1 MQYRDLV
8 QFDPIETVIQLRDAD
23 DLRAA
28 KELVATYV
36 ISEEM
41 AEKLTAVVFP
51 QLQFE
56 HPADNKGLLIVGN
69 YGTGKSHLMAVI
81 SGIAEHADLA
91 AALHNSQAAK
101 SAEPIMG
108 RFRVVR
114 TELGS
119 TTMDFREF
127 VCSQLE
133 EALSDWG
140 IAYRFPP
147 RDKIPNHK
155 GAFEEMMA
163 NFHEQYPDH
172 GLLLVVDE
180 LLDYL
185 RTRSDHELIL
195 DLNFLREMGEICKD
209 LRFRLMAGVQEA
221 IFDSPRFQFAADS
234 LRRVKDRFEQV
245 LIARRDV
252 KFVVAERLLK
262 KAAEQQAWTREHLT
276 HFAKFY
282 SDMNERMDEFV
293 RLFPVHPDYIDVF
306 ERVTVVEKREILKS
320 LSSTMRK
327 LLDKAVPEDTPGLIA
342 YDSYWNV
349 LRENAAFR
357 AVPDI
362 REVIRVSDIL
372 ESRIQQAFSRPVY
385 KPMAVQII
393 HALSVHR
400 LTTGDIETPVGLT
413 AQELRDSLCLY
424 QPGVEDLGG
433 TPAED
438 LLTLVQTVLRE
449 IGRTVN
455 GQFISKA
462 ADTEQYY
469 LDLKKDTDYDA
480 LIDKRAESLDPNPL
494 DLAYFNALVRI
505 LERSDHYYPRTHL
518 AWEDELE
525 WRERK
530 ASRRGYMFFGTP
542 RERSTAQPPR
552 DFYLYFIQP
561 YEPPPYKDDKKADEV
576 FFRLSNVDNV
586 FHGTLRRYAAAL
598 DLASTASGRAKDIYG
613 SKASAFLGDLVKWLQ
628 EHIITAFEVTYQGRT
643 HPLQEW
649 IKGKFSPPAGARAN
663 VRDIVKTVGGICLAP
678 HFADKSP
685 DYPTFSVLVTQE
697 SRAQAMQDALRWIR
711 GATKTQQATAVL
723 DALELLDGDR
733 LDPSHSRYA
742 GYIMTL
748 LRHKGQG
755 QVLNRAEL
763 LQDDRGVEYMAPDRY
778 RLEPE
783 WVVVLLAALVYS
795 GDVVLA
801 IPGKKFDVS
810 SVDSLVATPA
820 DALLQFRHIEP
831 PREWNLPTLRVLFE
845 LVGLTPGMA
854 QLVTQGQEAP
864 VQELQKAIAQCVE
877 HLVLA
882 QQQVQSGLPFWGS
895 QLLTEQEQTEYR
907 ERLNGTKTFLESLQ
921 AYSSPGRLKNIRHD
935 ESEVKAQKVGME
947 IIRELTSLQEFVA
960 ELGPVASYL
969 AQAEMVLPEDHPW
982 VQQVRSAR
990 AEVRKK
996 LEENRTTH
1004 SALRTQLRQRLSRLK
1019 QDYINTYITL
1029 HTKARLGVNDDKRKA
1044 ALLRDERVDHL
1055 QKLATIELMPASQ
1068 LTDFRNRLA
1077 DLKSCFALTDQELQ
1091 ATPICPHCGFK
1102 PATEQVDAAAGA
1114 ILTVMDDELDK
1125 LAANWT
1131 KTLLDNLADPT
1142 TQENLALLTAEHRK
1156 QVESLVKSR
1165 RLPDRLSQSFIQA
1178 LQEALSG
1185 LVRVVIKTDDLRA
1198 ALLVGGTPATPSE
1211 LTKRFE
1217 EFLNSSTRGKDKG
1230 KVRIVLE

>member
-1 MQYRDLV
+1 MQYSDLV

-23 DLRAA
+23 DVHAA
-28 KELVATYV
+28 SELIATYV

-41 AEKLTAVVFP
+41 AEKLAGVVFP

-56 HPADNKGLLIVGN
+56 RPADNKGLLIVGN

-81 SGIAEHADLA
+81 SGIAEHADLV
-91 AALHNSQAAK
+91 AALHNPQVAN
-101 SAEPIMG
+101 SAVGVAG
-108 RFRVVR
+108 RFKVVR

-133 EALSDWG
+133 ETLSAWG

-155 GAFEEMMA
+155 GAFEDMMA
-163 NFHEQYPDH
+163 SFHEQYPDH

-185 RTRSDHELIL
+185 RTRRDHELIL

-262 KAAEQQAWTREHLT
+262 KTAEQQAWIREHLT
-276 HFAKFY
+276 PFAKFY
-282 SDMNERMDEFV
+282 GDMNERMDEFV

-306 ERVTVVEKREILKS
+306 ERLTVAEKREILRT

-327 LLDKAVPEDTPGLIA
+327 LLNESVPVDAPGLIA

-349 LRENAAFR
+349 LRDNVAFR

-372 ESRIQQAFSRPVY
+372 ESRVQQAFTRPAY
-385 KPMAVQII
+385 KPLALRII

-400 LTTGDIETPVGLT
+400 LTTGDIDTPVGQT
-413 AQELRDSLCLY
+413 AQELRDSLCLF
-424 QPGVEDLGG
+424 QPGVEELGG
-433 TPAED
+433 TPADD

-449 IGRTVN
+449 ISRTVN

-462 ADTEQYY
+462 DDTEQYY
-469 LDLKKDTDYDA
+469 LDLKKDVDYDA
-480 LIDKRAESLDPNPL
+480 LIDKRAESLDPNRL
-494 DLAYFNALVRI
+494 DLAYFHALSRI
-505 LERSDHYYPRTHL
+505 LERSDHYYPGTHL
-518 AWEDELE
+518 AWEYELE

-530 ASRRGYMFFGTP
+530 TSRLGYMFFGTP
-542 RERSTAQPPR
+542 NERSTAQPPR

-561 YEPPPYKDDKKADEV
+561 YEPPPYKDEKKGDEV
-576 FFRLSNVDNV
+576 FFRLSRVDDV
-586 FHGTLRRYAAAL
+586 FHATLRRYAAAL
-598 DLASTASGRAKDIYG
+598 DLASTASGKAKAVYE
-613 SKASAFLGDLVKWLQ
+613 SKASAFVGELVKWLQ
-628 EHIITAFEVTYQGRT
+628 EHITAAFEVTNQGRT
-643 HPLQEW
+643 QSLQAW
-649 IKGKFSPPAGARAN
+649 MSRKFTPPAGARAN
-663 VRDIVKTVGGICLAP
+663 VRDIVNAVSSICLAP
-678 HFADKSP
+678 HFKDKAP
-685 DYPTFSVLVTQE
+685 EYPSFSVLLTKDNRV
-697 SRAQAMQDALRWIR
+697 QAMQDALRWLR
-711 GATKTQQATAVL
+711 GTTKTQQATAVL

-733 LDPSHSRYA
+733 LDPSRSRYA
-742 GYIMTL
+742 AYILDL
-748 LRHKGQG
+748 LRRKRQG

-763 LQDDRGVEYMAPDRY
+763 LRDDNGVEYMAPDKY

-801 IPGKKFDVS
+801 IAGKKFDAGS
-810 SVDSLVATPA
+810 LDALVAAPA
-820 DALLQFRHIEP
+820 DDLIQFKHIEP
-831 PREWNLPTLRVLFE
+831 PKEWNLQALRALFE
-845 LVGLTPGMA
+845 LVGLAPGMA
-854 QLVTQGQEAP
+854 ELVTQGKEEP
-864 VQELQKAIAQCVE
+864 VQELQKAIAQRIE
-877 HLVLA
+877 QLVLA
-882 QQQVQSGLPFWGS
+882 LQQVHTGLPFWGGP
-895 QLLTEQEQTEYR
+895 LLTEQEQTAYR
-907 ERLNGTKTFLESLQ
+907 ARLEGAKTFLESLQ
-921 AYSSPGRLKNIRHD
+921 AYASPGRLKNFRYD
-935 ESEVKAQKVGME
+935 ASEVKAQKDGLDTM
-947 IIRELTSLQEFVA
+947 RALASLQEFVV
-960 ELGPVASYL
+960 ELSPTASYL
-969 AQAEMVLPEDHPW
+969 AQAEMVLPEDHAW
-982 VQQVRSAR
+982 VQHVRSAR
-990 AEVRKK
+990 SDVRKR

-1004 SALRTQLRQRLSRLK
+1004 SALRTQLRQRLSKLK
-1019 QDYINTYITL
+1019 QDYINTYIAL

-1044 ALLRDERVDHL
+1044 ALLGDERVEHL

-1068 LTDFRNRLA
+1068 LTEFRNRLA
-1077 DLKSCFALTDQELQ
+1077 DLKSCFALTEQELQ
-1091 ATPICPHCGFK
+1091 AAPICPHCGFK
-1102 PATEQVDAAAGA
+1102 PSTEQVDAAAGV
-1114 ILTVMDDELDK
+1114 ILAAMDDELDK
-1125 LAANWT
+1125 LVPNWT
-1131 KTLLDNLADPT
+1131 KTLLDDLADPT
-1142 TQENLALLTAEHRK
+1142 TQENLALLTAECRK
-1156 QVESLVKSR
+1156 EVESFMRSR
-1165 RLPDRLSQSFIQA
+1165 RLPGKLSPDFIQA
-1178 LQEALSG
+1178 PQEALSG
-1185 LVRVVIKTDDLRA
+1185 LVRVVIKADDLRA
-1198 ALLVGGTPATPSE
+1198 ALLADGAPVTPAE

-1217 EFLNSSTRGKDKG
+1217 EFLGHLTRGQDKS